1 MLSVPYSDFI
11 VTFGSCQSCSED
23 CRKLF
28 VFLLLEELSAEV
40 FGFFPQSFVTLKCY
54 LNLALKCCLNLK
66 YSNKINLKDIL
77 RQILSIISKLCKVSV
92 ACALFSKFVFS
103 IKKIS
108 KVSFEKSVN
117 ILPALWRLL
126 CECLETQNYET
137 HLCSPSYPLVS
148 IDNWCN
154 TSISQNREVTNCV
167 LLPLPRTHENSCC
180 CCL

>member
-126 CECLETQNYET
+126 CECLETQSYET
-137 HLCSPSYPLVS
+137 HLCSPSYPL
-148 IDNWCN
+148 
-154 TSISQNREVTNCV
+154 QF
-167 LLPLPRTHENSCC
+167 SC
-180 CCL
+180 